1 MTIIK
6 LNKKEV
12 KTVTNSVIDFI
23 LNTDCGMV
31 EKIHQSE
38 EYKRLSDEGYEV
50 FEKLQGSLGK
60 EQIEM
65 LEKFANLILL
75 EEAEATDS
83 YFKEGFK
90 LGVRLATECL
100 YR

>member
-50 FEKLQGSLGK
+50 FEKIGRASCR
-60 EQIEM
+60 ER
-65 LEKFANLILL
+65 
-75 EEAEATDS
+75 
-83 YFKEGFK
+83 
-90 LGVRLATECL
+90 V
-100 YR
+100 